1 MKKAIAYL
9 ALSLTLCIPFTS
21 CNKNKESSSNKVIY
35 YDSENSAPAVEA
47 APYLAD
53 AVEAVSGDAYLAVAD
68 TQWKAQYWGSCDDP
82 VGSSLCYKA
91 GNTAITG
98 NGDYTVSVTADT
110 DGFRNAVTG
119 NPDNT
124 YTPEGIETLAV
135 MIKDGETKF
144 PNAVIT
150 VNEIRVDGKAIN
162 MTSKPYTS
170 SDDGIDTKSNI
181 INRWTSK
188 PSTDARTA
196 DGALYDANGNPL
208 EICKEYSPLV
218 AADEN
223 FAAWTTIEIDFT
235 ISGIE

>member
-1 MKKAIAYL
+1 MKKLLSYLTITL
-9 ALSLTLCIPFTS
+9 ALCITFTS
-21 CNKNKESSSNKVIY
+21 CNKKEESKTDIIY
-35 YDSENSAPAVEA
+35 YNSENPAPAVEA

-98 NGDYTVSVTADT
+98 NGDYTVSITADT

-170 SDDGIDTKSNI
+170 SDDGIDTKANI

-196 DGALYDANGNPL
+196 DGALYDASGNPL
-208 EICKEYSPLV
+208 DVCKEYSPQV
-218 AADEN
+218 ATDSS
-223 FAAWTTIEIDFT
+223 FAAWTTIEVDFT